1 MGIIMSMTLGSMV
14 GGGGVEGLA
23 MVLAVRALSDSC
35 STRNGAMT
43 SFWCFSLAAAAWSL
57 ESSIWDALRVGSL
70 PVFLWVSDWCRYFCD
85 LYWSCSRAAGYS
97 SLRLA
102 LVALV

>member
-1 MGIIMSMTLGSMV
+1 MGIIMSMTLDSMV

-43 SFWCFSLAAAAWSL
+43 SFWCFSLAAAAWFL
-57 ESSIWDALRVGSL
+57 ESAIWDALRVWTTTGFSLGS
-70 PVFLWVSDWCRYFCD
+70 VWCRYFCD
-85 LYWSCSRAAGYS
+85 LYWSCSRAAAYS

-102 LVALV
+102 LVALE